1 MWMRG
6 RKHFVVLIAGAGMLL
21 STLDTGIMN
30 VALPFLKEQFHT
42 SASLTAFSV
51 VGYTMSLVVFIL
63 PLGVLSD
70 RIGKLKVAFWG
81 FLIFGISSFF
91 CGLANGVLLL
101 IAFRILQGIGAA
113 ALQATSAALITTLID
128 RKDQNKALGVLG
140 IMIGLGPVLGPSL
153 GGLLLSLDLWR
164 FIFWINLPFSILGG
178 LCCYR
183 LNQTIKETLQK
194 KHLDLKGSTMNALM
208 VVLLLS
214 GFFFCGQQR
223 VLLGAALLLGGAA
236 TGILFW
242 RTEMKIKSGIILISI
257 FEDRPEAF
265 LYLAETGAFGFATA
279 MIFLLPPFLFEVI
292 YKLNVG
298 VIGLLVLGTPL
309 GLMIFSKI
317 SGKQNHGSKNNVF
330 STLGLIIIFLSLVLM
345 LLIDPGWPYILVTA
359 FLFMYGMGG
368 GYFQPANISAIMQL
382 GTKNMQGS
390 IGSLQRMIQNIGI
403 VCGTSV
409 GSAII
414 NLCSHNLLRAVKI
427 SLGITT
433 ALIMAILI
441 ATAFFQNDLPLRI
454 TGAWHSIRQSLSA
467 VHFRRG

>member
-1 MWMRG
+1 MWMRKG
-6 RKHFVVLIAGAGMLL
+6 KHFVVLIAGIGMLL

-42 SASLTAFSV
+42 SASLIAFSI

-63 PLGVLSD
+63 PFGVLSD

-81 FLIFGISSFF
+81 FLIFGISSFL

-101 IAFRILQGIGAA
+101 IASRILQGIGAA

-128 RKDQNKALGVLG
+128 REDQNKALGILG

-153 GGLLLSLDLWR
+153 GGFLLSLDLWR

-183 LNQTIKETLQK
+183 LNQTIKETPQK
-194 KHLDLKGSTMNALM
+194 KHL
-208 VVLLLS
+208 
-214 GFFFCGQQR
+214 
-223 VLLGAALLLGGAA
+223 
-236 TGILFW
+236 
-242 RTEMKIKSGIILISI
+242 EMKIKSGIILISI

-265 LYLAETGAFGFATA
+265 LYFAETGAFGFATA

-292 YKLNVG
+292 YQLNVG

-317 SGKQNHGSKNNVF
+317 SGTRNHGNKNNTF

-345 LLIDPGWPYILVTA
+345 LLIDSGWPYILVTVL
-359 FLFMYGMGG
+359 LFVYGMGG

-409 GSAII
+409 GSALI
-414 NLCSHNLLRAVKI
+414 NLYSQHLLLAVKI

-441 ATAFFQNDLPLRI
+441 AIAFFQKDQEHDL
-454 TGAWHSIRQSLSA
+454 
-467 VHFRRG
+467 